1 VVRKGQRR
9 VGVPF
14 PDVFARVQ
22 SPHSKPFGELVSG
35 MLDLD
40 IETDRSFHPLDV
52 VERLASL
59 NNWSFDRDGDDEI
72 SVIVAGQW
80 ADYHVAVTWL
90 DPMEALHIA
99 CAFDLKV
106 NERRR
111 GDIVSLIAM
120 INEQLWLG
128 HFDLWTADNVVMF
141 RHALLLSGGVEPTDE
156 QVATLIKAAVDT
168 CERHFQAFQFVQWAG
183 QNAKD
188 ALANAMMETVGQA

>member
-1 VVRKGQRR
+1 
-9 VGVPF
+9 
-14 PDVFARVQ
+14 
-22 SPHSKPFGELVSG
+22 

-40 IETDRSFHPLDV
+40 SETERSFHPLDV

-59 NNWSFDRDGDDEI
+59 NNWSFDRDGDEEI

-90 DPMEALHIA
+90 EPMEALHIA

-106 NERRR
+106 SERRR
-111 GDIVSLIAM
+111 ADIVSLIAM

-128 HFDLWTADNVVMF
+128 HFDLWSADNVVMF

-156 QVATLIKAAVDT
+156 QVATLIKAGVDT

-183 QNAKD
+183 QTAKD
-188 ALANAMMETVGQA
+188 ALANAMMETVGHA